1 MELKKRGSLT
11 AAISTVSDKEILKA
25 PTMGISNIIG
35 ARVAGISAVQ
45 ASGQPGADNASLC
58 PYAGK
63 VVLSMLLTASEEA
76 QVTSTD
82 SIRMK

>member
-1 MELKKRGSLT
+1 
-11 AAISTVSDKEILKA
+11 
-25 PTMGISNIIG
+25 MGISNIIG

-45 ASGQPGADNASLC
+45 ASGQPVRIMPPY